1 MKQMSPSFTPVKALC
16 AAALFGSCAV
26 SAQAQTSVTIYGRVV
41 AGIDIQ
47 SNVHQANGNTG
58 TQ

>member
-1 MKQMSPSFTPVKALC
+1 MRGSRLL
-16 AAALFGSCAV
+16 AAGAITIATAATLAS